1 MDIEKLATSAIVA
14 SLSKTE
20 RLSGFI
26 NSGDK
31 EPCWDGHIYIY
42 EDKKRSKKNIKRV
55 ATQVKG
61 KLVKL
66 RFVKD
71 TIKYPVS
78 HDDLHAY
85 MMNGGTMF
93 FVVHLSA
100 TTGETIQIY
109 YAELLPF
116 KIKEILKASK
126 KSYQVVFRKFPND
139 NLQKTELLL
148 NFYSNAQ
155 RQTSFAG
162 KELPTIEDLTK
173 QGVLESLSL
182 HYTSVG
188 KSQSHFSFPKKLDGK
203 SITLY
208 ANVKGGTAPIPVQHF
223 ESIHKIFM
231 SSGADDPVCVNNK
244 EFYKGYTIVTTA
256 ENIELRVGSCVRL
269 NAPNIDNPTETVT
282 VSVKFKI
289 KGTLKERI
297 RGVELILAI
306 KEHGVLTIAGN
317 DFPVKFSDTDL
328 SGIRTKE
335 LQDLLVGYRK
345 AQEFLDA
352 MHVKKELNFDSC
364 TDEDIEKLNLLIATV
379 GDKKLTRQPPETEAQ
394 VQIVTISNLKLAVVY
409 LKKADGGYAIWD
421 YFGNRFA
428 VEWRDGEKE
437 AVRISQFSTMVAD
450 DFLTLD
456 NLNLQMILY
465 DYQHLEMYGGLHE
478 LANAT
483 MLEML
488 KAYDKHPSVELLE
501 AAKEMCTWL
510 TSYPEFTSNEVITI
524 NSLQIALRERSLTF
538 DEKSKLYG
546 IVATTKDV
554 FYKIGAFLLLDE
566 QKEAKSLLDALTTE
580 ELSKFKSFPVYQ
592 KFYKEQL
599 T

>member
-1 MDIEKLATSAIVA
+1 MDIEKIATSAIVT
-14 SLSKTE
+14 SLSKTD

-31 EPCWDGHIYIY
+31 EPCWDGNIYIH
-42 EDKKRSKKNIKRV
+42 EDKKHSKKNIKKV

-61 KLVKL
+61 KLVKAGTP
-66 RFVKD
+66 KD
-71 TIKYPVS
+71 TVKYPVS
-78 HDDLHAY
+78 YDDLNAY
-85 MMNGGTMF
+85 MMNGGTLF
-93 FVVHLSA
+93 FVVHIDSSN
-100 TTGETIQIY
+100 GDTIQIY

-116 KIKEILKASK
+116 KIKEILNTK
-126 KSYQVVFRKFPND
+126 KDNYQIVCREFPND

-148 NFYSNAQ
+148 NFYNNAQ

-162 KELPTIEDLTK
+162 RELPTIEDLTK
-173 QGVLESLSL
+173 QGVLESLSF

-188 KSQSHFSFPKKLDGK
+188 KMHSHFSLPQKMDGK
-203 SITLY
+203 SLTLY
-208 ANVKGGTAPIPVQHF
+208 ANVKGCSAPIPVQYC
-223 ESIHKIFM
+223 ENIHQITM
-231 SSGADDPVCVNNK
+231 SSGTDDPVCVNGK

-256 ENIELRVGSCVRL
+256 ENVELHIGSCVRL
-269 NAPNIDNPTETVT
+269 SAPNIDSPTETVA
-282 VSVKFKI
+282 VSVKFKV

-306 KEHGVLTIAGN
+306 KEHGVLSIAGN
-317 DFPVKFSDTDL
+317 VFPVKFSDTDL
-328 SGIRTKE
+328 SSIRAKE
-335 LQDLLVGYRK
+335 FQDLLVGYRK

-352 MHVKKELNFDSC
+352 MHVKKELDFDSC

-394 VQIVTISNLKLAVVY
+394 VQIVTIANLKFAVVY

-428 VEWRDGEKE
+428 VEWRDGEKD

-450 DFLTLD
+450 DFLNLD
-456 NLNLQMILY
+456 NLDLQMILY
-465 DYQHLEMYGGLHE
+465 DYQHLEMYAGLHE

-488 KAYDKHPSVELLE
+488 KAYDKQPSAELLE

-510 TSYPEFTSNEVITI
+510 ASYSEFTSYEVVTI
-524 NSLQIALRERSLTF
+524 NSLQITLRERPLTF
-538 DEKSKLYG
+538 EEKSQLHS
-546 IVATTKDV
+546 IIATTGDV
-554 FYKIGAFLLLDE
+554 YYKIGALLLLDE
-566 QKEAKSLLDALTTE
+566 QAEAAKLLETLKPEDAKKFMEFPIYQRFNKTT
-580 ELSKFKSFPVYQ
+580 Q
-592 KFYKEQL
+592 
-599 T
+599 

>member
-1 MDIEKLATSAIVA
+1 MDIEQLATSAIITA
-14 SLSKTE
+14 LSKTE

-31 EPCWDGHIYIY
+31 EPCWDGNIYIH
-42 EDKKRSKKNIKRV
+42 EDKKHSKKNIKKV

-61 KLVKL
+61 KLVKAGAP
-66 RFVKD
+66 KD

-78 HDDLHAY
+78 YDDLNAY
-85 MMNGGTMF
+85 MMNGGTLF
-93 FVVHLSA
+93 FVVHIDSN
-100 TTGETIQIY
+100 GGDTIQIY

-116 KIKEILKASK
+116 KIKEILNTK
-126 KSYQVVFRKFPND
+126 KDSYQIVCRKFPVN

-148 NFYSNAQ
+148 NFYNNAQ

-162 KELPTIEDLTK
+162 RELPTIEDLTK
-173 QGVLESLSL
+173 QGVLESLTF

-188 KSQSHFSFPKKLDGK
+188 KMHSHFSLPQRMDGK
-203 SITLY
+203 SLTLY
-208 ANVKGGTAPIPVQHF
+208 ANVKGGSAPIPVQYC
-223 ESIHKIFM
+223 ENIRQITM
-231 SSGADDPVCVNNK
+231 SSGTDDPVCVNGR

-256 ENIELRVGSCVRL
+256 ENIELHIGSCVRL
-269 NAPNIDNPTETVT
+269 IAPNVDEPTETIA

-297 RGVELILAI
+297 RGVELILAL
-306 KEHGVLTIAGN
+306 KEYGVLSVAGN
-317 DFPVKFSDTDL
+317 SFPVKFSDTDL
-328 SGIRTKE
+328 SSARVKE
-335 LQDLLVGYRK
+335 YEDLLTGYRK
-345 AQEFLDA
+345 AQVLLDS
-352 MHVKKELNFDSC
+352 MHVKKELDFDSC

-394 VQIVTISNLKLAVVY
+394 VQIMTIANLKLAVVY

-437 AVRISQFSTMVAD
+437 PLRISQFSTMIAD
-450 DFLTLD
+450 DFLNLD
-456 NLNLQMILY
+456 NLDLQMILY
-465 DYQHLEMYGGLHE
+465 DYQHLEMYAGLHE

-488 KAYDKHPSVELLE
+488 KAYDQRSSAELLE
-501 AAKEMCTWL
+501 TAKEMCTWL
-510 TSYPEFTSNEVITI
+510 SSYPEFTSDEVVTI
-524 NSLQIALRERSLTF
+524 NSLQITLRERPLTF
-538 DEKSKLYG
+538 DEKAKLYN
-546 IVATTKDV
+546 IIATTDDV
-554 FYKIGAFLLLDE
+554 YFKIGAFLLLGE
-566 QKEAKSLLDALTTE
+566 HEEVAKLLETLSPEEAE
-580 ELSKFKSFPVYQ
+580 KFKEFPIFQ
-592 KFYKEQL
+592 RFYKE